1 MDGCAQLSVGQ
12 ARCPSAAKVNRSSRH
27 SGGAA
32 CKPASRKLPSI
43 HRSSL
48 QCNTTQC
55 IATLRCRKGAPK
67 GTTGQSDQSSP
78 SVVRKKTL
86 KRCQPSGGPKA
97 KAATAR
103 PLPPPPPKPR
113 PRLQVGASRNVTS
126 NTGWQPTSAL
136 YRCYHGGNS
145 KSSSSLCKRSAH
157 ENRKASVHAP
167 ATQLQLKGLLCQVGP
182 LCVVQT
188 PHIVCRGTAAGQQR
202 AVSNKRALHCAAKI
216 QAVAGQAGRQAC
228 LGQCWAGTDGHRT
241 CSATQPP
248 LQHSINSLA

>member
-1 MDGCAQLSVGQ
+1 MQACITQAAKHSSLKPVMQHHPVHCHTAMPQRRTKGHHGAERPELSVCCEEEDTEALPTLGRTESKGRHRAPAAAAAAQ
-12 ARCPSAAKVNRSSRH
+12 AQAA
-27 SGGAA
+27 
-32 CKPASRKLPSI
+32 PA
-43 HRSSL
+43 
-48 QCNTTQC
+48 
-55 IATLRCRKGAPK
+55 
-67 GTTGQSDQSSP
+67 
-78 SVVRKKTL
+78 
-86 KRCQPSGGPKA
+86 
-97 KAATAR
+97 
-103 PLPPPPPKPR
+103 
-113 PRLQVGASRNVTS
+113 VGASRNVTS
-126 NTGWQPTSAL
+126 NTGWQPTSTL

-182 LCVVQT
+182 LCVVQP